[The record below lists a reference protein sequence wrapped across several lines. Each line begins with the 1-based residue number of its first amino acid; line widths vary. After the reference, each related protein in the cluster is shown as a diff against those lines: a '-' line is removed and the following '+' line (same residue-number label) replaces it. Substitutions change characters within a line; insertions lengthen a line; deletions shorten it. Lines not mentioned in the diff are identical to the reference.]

1 MSARVR
7 KLIGLV
13 ALLVF
18 VLVYV
23 GAAVRIGERL
33 PDHWAARMIFY
44 AIVGTAWGL
53 PILPLISWMNRGR

>member
-33 PDHWAARMIFY
+33 PDHWAARLAFY